1 MYKFWRD
8 YIWVCLLK
16 KYDTPQWL
24 QNVRRFWDNLP
35 RTLQL
40 VFNLAILSVR
50 YEGYSN
56 LDTDII

>member
-24 QNVRRFWDNLP
+24 QNVRRSD
-35 RTLQL
+35 
-40 VFNLAILSVR
+40 
-50 YEGYSN
+50 EHMSN
-56 LDTDII
+56 KHVIRNI